1 MSIVQIRG
9 GPSLWAGAAPA
20 HIPCLVVSLPLRA
33 LPFPPRSLPR
43 GDRDPH
49 TQYRPIST
57 NFNSFILFDRV
68 TSAWPWCPENG
79 SWQRRLLT
87 EWNFCRLESNYLK
100 TPLIPEQKPLIVE
113 FSVTRSVKL
122 PPRHL
127 VCRSTKEFIVW
138 RCAALRFHKS
148 SQRPTV
154 CVGRAPA
161 VTDREGIA
169 SKLSIWSEE
178 RLFAGGQAAQSACP
192 RVDGW
197 ANTRLTGLNNSSKG
211 LAASP
216 LGFYLQWY
224 ISLVLR

>member
-1 MSIVQIRG
+1 MTFIGLIASSVAFSSFASSLDVNCSDQRR
-9 GPSLWAGAAPA
+9 SLWAGAAPA

-68 TSAWPWCPENG
+68 TSPWPWCPENG

-113 FSVTRSVKL
+113 FSVTRGVKL

-169 SKLSIWSEE
+169 SKLSIWSGTVV
-178 RLFAGGQAAQSACP
+178 RRGASRPVSLSA
-192 RVDGW
+192 RRRMG
-197 ANTRLTGLNNSSKG
+197 
-211 LAASP
+211 
-216 LGFYLQWY
+216 
-224 ISLVLR
+224 